1 MELEPRVFTEK
12 LEKETL
18 SPYATCVVDSRGR
31 MKEEGKCP
39 IRTDF
44 ARDRDR
50 VIHSASFR
58 RLKHKTQVFLA
69 PLGDHYRTRLTHT
82 LEVAQISRTIARA
95 LRLNEDLTE
104 AIAMG
109 HDLGHTPF
117 GHSGEKALDEVAPF
131 SFDHAHQSI
140 RVVDRLEKDGR
151 GLNLTYEVRNGIVNH
166 SDGGADAATLEGKV
180 VEYSDKIAYINH
192 DIEDAIRAGILR
204 PEELPYDCLYILG
217 RTKSERITTLIESI
231 IENSMGQ
238 NWIRMSDEVWKAHRS
253 LRDFMFQCV
262 YRNPLAK
269 GEEKKAQALLIQLY
283 EYFKKHT
290 DRLPELYHKVQEE
303 EGSDRAICD
312 YLAGMTDIYAINLYQ
327 ELFVPKMFG

>member
-1 MELEPRVFTEK
+1 MDLQPRRYAEEIERK
-12 LEKETL
+12 IL
-18 SPYATCVVDSRGR
+18 SPYATLVIDSKGR
-31 MKEEGKCP
+31 KRPETPCP

-117 GHSGEKALDEVAPF
+117 GHSGEKALSSVAPF
-131 SFDHAHQSI
+131 EFHHAQQSI
-140 RVVDRLEKDGR
+140 RVVDRLERDGK
-151 GLNLTYEVRNGIVNH
+151 GLNLTYEVRNGIATH

-192 DIEDAIRAGILR
+192 DIEDAIRAEILR
-204 PEELPYDCLYILG
+204 PEELPYDCLYVLG
-217 RTKSERITTLIESI
+217 RTKSERISTLIESI
-231 IENSMGQ
+231 IENSFGQ
-238 NWIRMSDEVWKAHRS
+238 NQIRMSDEVWKAHRS

-269 GEEKKAQALLIQLY
+269 GEESKAQELLIQLY
-283 EYFKKHT
+283 RYFQNHT
-290 DRLPELYHKVQEE
+290 EKLPEPYHSVIEE
-303 EGSDRAICD
+303 EGLDRAICD

-327 ELFVPKMFG
+327 QLFVPKMFG